1 MTKVIVTGANGQVGE
16 GLIPRLRKEYDVI
29 ATDIEKPEYES
40 VKNEI
45 LDITKEDDLDRFS
58 DADVLVH
65 LAADSKVEADWN
77 SVLENNIE
85 GVKKTLEAAKENNVE
100 QVIVASS
107 NHSVG
112 MWEEKEE
119 DLYSQDND
127 LMVHPREDEF
137 RPDSYYGVSKVFGE
151 ALSKFFSE
159 KHGLNIACIRIG
171 NIIENDQIPDTDRDE
186 AVWMSNQDFYRLV
199 KCIIDEGV
207 EYDIFFGVSDNQRRF
222 WSLENAEAIGFKPQ
236 DKGEERRKELYR
248 D

>member
-16 GLIPRLRKEYDVI
+16 GLIPLLRKEYDVI
-29 ATDIEKPEYES
+29 ATDIEKPEYEDIQ
-40 VKNEI
+40 NEV
-45 LDITKEDDLDRFS
+45 LNITKENDLDRFS

-85 GVKKTLEAAKENNVE
+85 GVKKTLEAAKKYNVE

-107 NHSVG
+107 NHAVG

-159 KHGLNIACIRIG
+159 KHGLNIACVRIG

-199 KCIIDEGV
+199 KCIIEEGV
-207 EYDIFFGVSDNQRRF
+207 KYDIFFGVSDNQRRF
-222 WSLENAEAIGFKPQ
+222 WSLENTEAIGFKPQ